1 MVKKAV
7 GIDIGGTYVK
17 GALVD
22 ERGVIL
28 VKDQIPTHKEDG
40 FAEILRNIAAFVQ
53 RLAVAGGATLQD
65 LVGVGVGIP
74 GFIDDREGSA
84 VEVINVGWRQVPL
97 RAILA
102 NALGLSIWMENDA
115 NAAALGESWIG
126 AGRGAESLLCVTLG
140 TGVGGGIVLQ
150 QRVWRGTN
158 HMAGELGH
166 FVVDP
171 DGVPCKCG
179 KRGCL
184 ETFASATGMLRLARE
199 GLERGEPSVLMADR
213 LSTIEIFDAA
223 ANGDAL
229 AAAVVMTAADK
240 LGRGLAYA
248 ADLLNPEVII
258 IVGGVAQAGEALLA
272 PVRTAFARDALRR
285 VAAATRLVSALLGN
299 DAGVVGAAKLAFQ
312 SEW

>member
-258 IVGGVAQAGEALLA
+258 IGGGVAQAGEALLA